1 MTEAINSKF
10 QSLVAM
16 ENLQNR
22 NSSNLKS
29 FQSLRNVSETNNV
42 DQLSDVADQ
51 FEAIFI
57 NQILKQSREI
67 KLSEDLFGSSATKT
81 YEQLLDR
88 ETSENVANRVNVGI
102 ADALVR
108 QLGGNR
114 DAE

>member
-1 MTEAINSKF
+1 MELP
-10 QSLVAM
+10 SLTK
-16 ENLQNR
+16 ENILQEHSYNKIPDR
-22 NSSNLKS
+22 TSD
-29 FQSLRNVSETNNV
+29 LR
-42 DQLSDVADQ
+42 DVAEQ

-88 ETSENVANRVNVGI
+88 ETSENVANHVNVGI

-108 QLGGNR
+108 QFSR
-114 DAE
+114 DRG

>member
-1 MTEAINSKF
+1 M
-10 QSLVAM
+10 
-16 ENLQNR
+16 R
-22 NSSNLKS
+22 
-29 FQSLRNVSETNNV
+29 
-42 DQLSDVADQ
+42 DVAEQ

-108 QLGGNR
+108 QFSR
-114 DAE
+114 DRG

>member
-1 MTEAINSKF
+1 MELP
-10 QSLVAM
+10 SLTK
-16 ENLQNR
+16 ENILQEHSHNKIPDR
-22 NSSNLKS
+22 NSD
-29 FQSLRNVSETNNV
+29 LR
-42 DQLSDVADQ
+42 DVAEQ

-108 QLGGNR
+108 QFSR
-114 DAE
+114 DRG

>member
-1 MTEAINSKF
+1 MELP
-10 QSLVAM
+10 SLTK
-16 ENLQNR
+16 ENILQEHSYNKIPDR
-22 NSSNLKS
+22 NSD
-29 FQSLRNVSETNNV
+29 LR
-42 DQLSDVADQ
+42 DVAEK

-67 KLSEDLFGSSATKT
+67 KLSEDLLGSSATKT

-108 QLGGNR
+108 QFSR
-114 DAE
+114 DGE

>member
-1 MTEAINSKF
+1 MELP
-10 QSLVAM
+10 SLTK
-16 ENLQNR
+16 ENILQEHSYNKIPDR
-22 NSSNLKS
+22 NSD
-29 FQSLRNVSETNNV
+29 LR
-42 DQLSDVADQ
+42 DVAEQ

-67 KLSEDLFGSSATKT
+67 KLSEDLLGSSATKT

-108 QLGGNR
+108 QFSRNG
-114 DAE
+114 E

>member
-1 MTEAINSKF
+1 MELP
-10 QSLVAM
+10 SLTK
-16 ENLQNR
+16 ENILQEHSYNKIPDR
-22 NSSNLKS
+22 NSD
-29 FQSLRNVSETNNV
+29 LR
-42 DQLSDVADQ
+42 DVAEQ

-67 KLSEDLFGSSATKT
+67 KLSEDLLGSSATKT

-108 QLGGNR
+108 QFSQDG
-114 DAE
+114 E